1 MSHTPRQARSL
12 VPSATRKTRSS
23 GCCRSASLC
32 ALAVTVTR
40 LPLQVNAARDERI
53 KEIETQT
60 QLEMEAKDA
69 EVAALQARLKKVTL
83 FEEQQR
89 KLEEERCAS

>member
-1 MSHTPRQARSL
+1 MTL
-12 VPSATRKTRSS
+12 
-23 GCCRSASLC
+23 
-32 ALAVTVTR
+32 